1 MSNSLF
7 VALLLAAVALPQLEG
22 KSALGGSARMDA
34 CTACT
39 TVLDKVAQVV
49 NGGTNITE
57 EFLEEVVENFCSK
70 YLQMETLQQVCVNVQ
85 DYVIEAVFTL
95 FKKAEGAV
103 DTKAM
108 CTYIKVCTP
117 QKDNELKLNFDL
129 NEKDQNVVIP
139 EFFVNLQL

>member
-1 MSNSLF
+1 MSSSLF
-7 VALLLAAVALPQLEG
+7 VALLLAAAALPQLEG
-22 KSALGGSARMDA
+22 SALEGSARMDA

-39 TVLDKVAQVV
+39 TVLDKVSQVV

-57 EFLEEVVENFCSK
+57 EFLEEVVQNFCSK

-85 DYVIEAVFTL
+85 DYLIEAVFTL

-108 CTYIKVCTP
+108 CTYIKICMP

-139 EFFVNLQL
+139 EFFVDLQL